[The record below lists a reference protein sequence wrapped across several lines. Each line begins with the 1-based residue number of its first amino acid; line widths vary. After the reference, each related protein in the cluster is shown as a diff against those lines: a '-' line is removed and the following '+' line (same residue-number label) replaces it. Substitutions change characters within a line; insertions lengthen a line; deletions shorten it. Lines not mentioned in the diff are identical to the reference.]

1 MSEPTGLALS
11 LKLLFDDMKP
21 REIADALNQALTD
34 HQHWATLNSLGD
46 INGYQLIYFSV
57 ADVLEELECSDEEY
71 TGDAHYLNKVV
82 CDWSLPDSVWD
93 TLNDVRHD
101 LIDALRNGGL
111 IRALP
116 HKVTP

>member
-1 MSEPTGLALS
+1 
-11 LKLLFDDMKP
+11 
-21 REIADALNQALTD
+21 
-34 HQHWATLNSLGD
+34 
-46 INGYQLIYFSV
+46 
-57 ADVLEELECSDEEY
+57 
-71 TGDAHYLNKVV
+71 
-82 CDWSLPDSVWD
+82 LPDSVWD